1 MIKELYQRLNLRYQ
15 IAKTKMQAILCE
27 IETGH
32 YIYFNV
38 DVAFAEKMEENK
50 DPDKGQVTYLSEI
63 ARIKR
68 RQRKLFGQQTHLE
81 SLLDISH
88 QKSVEQKALEDEA
101 KSFAG

>member
-68 RQRKLFGQQTHLE
+68 RHFWATN
-81 SLLDISH
+81 SLRIFIGYITSKVCRT
-88 QKSVEQKALEDEA
+88 KSIRRR
-101 KSFAG
+101 S